1 MDSVTLDGTA
11 SKVFEDDYPISV
23 AGKTGTAE
31 TGHEAE
37 ESSNGLFICYAPVED
52 PQIAIVTVIE
62 NGVWGSWA
70 APVAK
75 EILNAYFGINEG
87 D

>member
-1 MDSVTLDGTA
+1 MSSATRSL
-11 SKVFEDDYPISV
+11 
-23 AGKTGTAE
+23 
-31 TGHEAE
+31 HCE
-37 ESSNGLFICYAPVED
+37 EISSNGLFICYAPVED

-62 NGVWGSWA
+62 NGVWGSWV

-75 EILNAYFGINEG
+75 EILNEYFGING